1 MSTTTP
7 ETLDTMVWDIAT
19 RLYPHLDPD
28 DGWTMLDPI
37 YEWVEP
43 LLAAGVAPDA
53 DALAA
58 AWRFQVEA
66 AETQD

>member
-28 DGWTMLDPI
+28 DGT
-37 YEWVEP
+37 
-43 LLAAGVAPDA
+43 
-53 DALAA
+53 
-58 AWRFQVEA
+58 
-66 AETQD
+66 